1 MGATKRLCETIVQE
15 QNHNHRNNI
24 FTTVRFGNVMGSSG
38 SVIPKFGRQIKA
50 GGPVT
55 ITDERITRFFMLT
68 SEAVQLVMQAAT
80 LANDNCIYILDMGT
94 PIKILDIATDMIK
107 LSGLT
112 PHEDIQIEYTGLRP
126 GEKLHE
132 ELCHTG
138 NAEPTEIEKITVT
151 HESIQNP
158 EETLIAIDELLK
170 SCYNLS
176 RGQLYRRIAEI
187 VPDYTICEEDI
198 NSEQNS
204 TKIINPSKSVNLSVL
219 N

>member
-1 MGATKRLCETIVQE
+1 
-15 QNHNHRNNI
+15 
-24 FTTVRFGNVMGSSG
+24 MGSSG

-112 PHEDIQIEYTGLRP
+112 PYEDIRIEYTGLRP
-126 GEKLHE
+126 GEKLFE

-138 NAEPTEIEKITVT
+138 NAKPTEIEKITVT
-151 HESIQNP
+151 HESIQNS